1 MVLTPRVV
9 SHEGMS
15 KPVAVLKHVRER
27 LGLTQTALAHRL
39 GVVPRTVS
47 RWERGITEVPE
58 DVVPRALALL
68 RARDPEAASRIAIEA
83 KLPGAPAQE
92 EARRAAL
99 DHAVYAAADA
109 LDVSPRRAREV
120 LSVFLTHLVAAGIGA
135 ADARARL
142 AEKIGG
148 ARDGGVR
155 AADGDSRGGAQAG
168 ETAGAG
174 AKESGR

>member
-1 MVLTPRVV
+1 V
-9 SHEGMS
+9 SSCLMGGMS
-15 KPVAVLKHVRER
+15 NPAAVLLHVRER
-27 LGLTQTALAHRL
+27 LGLTQTALALQL
-39 GVVPRTVS
+39 GVAPRTVS
-47 RWERGITEVPE
+47 RWERGITEVTDE
-58 DVVPRALALL
+58 AVSRAVALL
-68 RARDPEAASRIAIEA
+68 RARDPEAASRIAIET

-142 AEKIGG
+142 VEKSSGE
-148 ARDGGVR
+148 RDGG
-155 AADGDSRGGAQAG
+155 AAPKAEGSA
-168 ETAGAG
+168 
-174 AKESGR
+174 